1 MRSNTIPFSPE
12 PRIPGRCALDH
23 AVGRTAPCPGSLC
36 AFWEPGG
43 AVLAGRCAFE
53 QIDMSGRTELAH
65 ELLRIRDLLET
76 PARVAADR
84 EARHLLHRL
93 LNGSEDG

>member
-1 MRSNTIPFSPE
+1 MTT
-12 PRIPGRCALDH
+12 RCALEQ
-23 AVGRTAPCPGSLC
+23 AVGRSAPCPESEC

-53 QIDMSGRTELAH
+53 RLDLSRWPEVVS
-65 ELLRIRDLLET
+65 ELLQVRGLLE
-76 PARVAADR
+76 PPVSAESER

-93 LNGSEDG
+93 LNEGEDD